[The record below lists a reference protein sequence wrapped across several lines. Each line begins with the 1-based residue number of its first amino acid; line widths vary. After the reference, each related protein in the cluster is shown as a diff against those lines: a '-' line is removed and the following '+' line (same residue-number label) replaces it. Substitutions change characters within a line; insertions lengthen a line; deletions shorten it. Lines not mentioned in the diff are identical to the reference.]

1 MAEWLPWL
9 FVAALAFFGMG
20 WLVARIDIKQLL
32 LESRA
37 MPQAYFKGLNFLL
50 NEQQDKAIEAF
61 IEVTKAHPEALE
73 LQFALGSLFRRRGEV
88 DRAIRV
94 HQELSERSGLGA
106 GQRTDALLELALD
119 YQKAGLLD
127 HSQRILSDLAANAS
141 GTEAQQTLT
150 LQRLLDIH
158 VQERDW
164 RKAVD
169 AAERL
174 GKRDDGDEAGH
185 RREIAH
191 YHCELASAAKRQG
204 NDIEAFA
211 GLDAAMAANGQCVR
225 ANLMRGEWLAA
236 AGRHDEA
243 IAAWRAIEQQDPS
256 FLGLMGD
263 KMLASYVA
271 TGKTREGQLELKRMQ
286 QQYPALDLLNSLFR
300 VTLESEGPEVAFEL
314 VQDDIRRHPTLVGLD
329 RLLEARLLSAPED
342 RKADLKVIKDLVHA
356 HSSRLAVYL
365 CGSCGFKARQYYW
378 QCPACSG
385 WETFPPRQTAEYDTA
400 DRHLVR
406 STMEAKQAEEQMRAQ

>member
-1 MAEWLPWL
+1 MSEWLPWL
-9 FVAALAFFGMG
+9 FVGALAFFGIG

-61 IEVTKAHPEALE
+61 IEVTKAHPEAVE

-94 HQELSERSGLGA
+94 HQELSERDGLGA
-106 GQRTDALLELALD
+106 EQRTDALLELALD

-127 HSQRILSDLAANAS
+127 HAQRILGDLATNAS

-164 RKAVD
+164 AKAVD
-169 AAERL
+169 AATRL
-174 GKRDDGDEAGH
+174 DKRDAGADTS
-185 RREIAH
+185 RQRQIAH
-191 YHCELASAAKRQG
+191 YHCELATQAKKQG
-204 NDIEAFA
+204 RDADAFA
-211 GLDAAMAANGQCVR
+211 NLDEALAANPQCVR

-236 AGRHDEA
+236 AGKHAEA
-243 IAAWRAIEQQDPS
+243 IAAWRAIEQQDPA
-256 FLGLMGD
+256 FLGLMGGR
-263 KMLASYVA
+263 MLTSYVA
-271 TGKTREGQLELKRMQ
+271 IGQTREGQQELARMQ
-286 QQYPALDLLNSLFR
+286 QQYPALDLLNALFQI
-300 VTLESEGPEVAFEL
+300 TLESEGADVAFAL
-314 VQDDIRRHPTLVGLD
+314 VQDDLRRNPTLVGLD
-329 RLLEARLLSAPED
+329 RLLEARLLSVEQD
-342 RKADLKVIKDLVHA
+342 RKADLQVIKDLVHA

-365 CGSCGFKARQYYW
+365 CGNCGFKAKQYYW
-378 QCPACSG
+378 QCPACNG

-400 DRHLVR
+400 DRHLVH
-406 STMEAKQAEEQMRAQ
+406 SKMQEQQLEGQPRA